1 MKHGV
6 CSDGASDRHL
16 PCRMQEA
23 RYFAIGKAPF
33 RCPAVTLS
41 WLEWLLEK
49 GERNSRCYDFV
60 EARPVWEMWW
70 FRIVLALA
78 VCQGLV
84 WFLWLR
90 SG

>member
-1 MKHGV
+1 MAGHVPEKKIKT
-6 CSDGASDRHL
+6 
-16 PCRMQEA
+16 
-23 RYFAIGKAPF
+23 RYPS
-33 RCPAVTLS
+33 VTIS

-70 FRIVLALA
+70 FRIGLALF
-78 VCQGLV
+78 VCLGLV
-84 WFLWLR
+84 WILWPR